1 MVSVRPERPERE
13 TADTGDGGR
22 VDGGRG
28 VSVGLLLRGYVY
40 VYVRVCLRALF
51 LCPVFL
57 FERATPYS
65 AQHGVVAVVVHRT
78 YEYEY
83 EYEYEYSYARSI
95 PGRERG
101 QTGGSASANPRSV

>member
-13 TADTGDGGR
+13 TADTGGDGR

-28 VSVGLLLRGYVY
+28 VSVWLLLLLSYVY

-51 LCPVFL
+51 LCPVFW

-65 AQHGVVAVVVHRT
+65 AQHGVVAVVDHRT

-83 EYEYEYSYARSI
+83 EYVRSI
-95 PGRERG
+95 PVERRGRERG

>member
-13 TADTGDGGR
+13 TADTGGGGR

-28 VSVGLLLRGYVY
+28 VSVWLLFRGYVY

-51 LCPVFL
+51 LCPVFW

-83 EYEYEYSYARSI
+83 EYARSI